1 MKKII
6 TMITVVAVILFSCI
20 SASAVTVYRYGDW
33 TLTVISGADGYAFGV
48 RSYEGEETAVTV
60 PDNYGGYPIVALN
73 AYAFSANTTLREI
86 VLSDQIVSI
95 GNGAFLL
102 ATNLEKITMTSP
114 VCSISDSAFR
124 DSPNVVIY
132 APAGSYAVTYA
143 KEHRIEY
150 MCTDEPEPVLGDVND
165 DGDINIGDVTEL
177 QRHLAELIKLNRSAL
192 LKADANQD
200 GEVNI
205 SDATALQMF
214 LAEYEVPYPIG
225 ESVDLT

>member
-1 MKKII
+1 
-6 TMITVVAVILFSCI
+6 
-20 SASAVTVYRYGDW
+20 
-33 TLTVISGADGYAFGV
+33 
-48 RSYEGEETAVTV
+48 
-60 PDNYGGYPIVALN
+60 
-73 AYAFSANTTLREI
+73 
-86 VLSDQIVSI
+86 
-95 GNGAFLL
+95 
-102 ATNLEKITMTSP
+102 MTSS